1 MKRIIRYWFI
11 YLLSL
16 LFVSSIITSIS
27 FSGGWQ
33 TIAVV
38 SLLITIFELILK
50 PIIRILLL
58 PINILTLGLARSL
71 INVVGLYLITSL
83 VTDFRISAYLFPG
96 ISWNGF
102 SAPPATP
109 SLFLTYLIIS
119 LFLNLSF
126 SIILWIVKK

>member
-16 LFVSSIITSIS
+16 LFVSSIITSIN
-27 FSGGWQ
+27 FAGGWQ
-33 TIAVV
+33 TIGLV

-50 PIIRILLL
+50 PIIKILLL

-83 VTDFRISAYLFPG
+83 VNGFRITAYTFPG
-96 ISWNGF
+96 INWNGF
-102 SAPPATP
+102 SAPPAKL
-109 SLFLTYLIIS
+109 SLLLTYIIIS
-119 LFLNLSF
+119 LFLNITF

>member
-27 FSGGWQ
+27 YSGGWQ
-33 TIAVV
+33 TVAIV
-38 SLLITIFELILK
+38 SFLITLFELILK

-71 INVVGLYLITSL
+71 TNVIGLYLITSL
-83 VTDFRISAYLFPG
+83 VADFKISTYFFPG
-96 ISWNGF
+96 VSWNGF

-109 SLFLTYLIIS
+109 SLLLTYLIIS
-119 LFLNLSF
+119 LLLNLSF